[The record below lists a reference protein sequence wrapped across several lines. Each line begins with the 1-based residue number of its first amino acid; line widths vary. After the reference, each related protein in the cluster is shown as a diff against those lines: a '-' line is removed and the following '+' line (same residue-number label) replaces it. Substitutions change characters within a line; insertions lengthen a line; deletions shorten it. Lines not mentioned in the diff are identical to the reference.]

1 MVDVLLEKFVERSNE
16 PGFAD
21 CVSYEMYEK
30 WATDELLRPDDLRH
44 YRRKNIEEYTE
55 FLAAED
61 RTNIVEEA
69 GDFIW
74 TLTTGYRMARNT
86 LGLGEKEAEFA
97 PASMESVAAAWDFS
111 AFTTDELADW
121 IRSSSYLFQRKL
133 KLTLWVGDTAT
144 EEIKRD
150 YILNVLEGLAPRLI
164 AAAATYT
171 KARTGSGID
180 EILRTNVNKL
190 HARKLQGTL
199 DKAIRQSL
207 ER

>member
-1 MVDVLLEKFVERSNE
+1 
-16 PGFAD
+16 
-21 CVSYEMYEK
+21 
-30 WATDELLRPDDLRH
+30 
-44 YRRKNIEEYTE
+44 
-55 FLAAED
+55 
-61 RTNIVEEA
+61 
-69 GDFIW
+69 
-74 TLTTGYRMARNT
+74 
-86 LGLGEKEAEFA
+86 
-97 PASMESVAAAWDFS
+97 VAAAWDFS